1 MKDMEDVHRKS
12 AASATWQ
19 TVKTARQI
27 GEKKSVQ
34 LRVGPGKI
42 LKCAFSQK
50 EFDRIAALS
59 GDKNP
64 IYDRI
69 QFAGDQAFTAIGDV
83 LGGKKVNTQKRSIL
97 VKKWQA

>member
-12 AASATWQ
+12 VAFA
-19 TVKTARQI
+19 ARQI
-27 GEKKSVQ
+27 EEKKSVQ

-59 GDKNP
+59 GDKSP
-64 IYDRI
+64 IYGRI
-69 QFAGDQAFTAIGDV
+69 QFAGDQAFTARGDV
-83 LGGKKVNTQKRSIL
+83 SRGQKPNTEKRRTL
-97 VKKWQA
+97 VKKWEA